1 MVGLEWSGRCW
12 YWSSICGLASGREC
26 YRKSIQGRAERC
38 MHARNSSSLA
48 SLLLRLCRYSIMLG
62 RRLPSRACLRW
73 RDMRKA
79 RKKENARKKRD
90 SILEAEKK
98 RKLPSRTKRD
108 KMNVDVVGVLFWY
121 FSLAFGV
128 ELFIK
133 QILE

>member
-1 MVGLEWSGRCW
+1 
-12 YWSSICGLASGREC
+12 
-26 YRKSIQGRAERC
+26 
-38 MHARNSSSLA
+38 
-48 SLLLRLCRYSIMLG
+48 
-62 RRLPSRACLRW
+62 
-73 RDMRKA
+73 MRKA